1 MPAETKA
8 DGLDLD
14 QVKDGELH
22 KWDKVGVTVVG
33 VLKSYQSRQTK
44 MGEGQMYEVKTKNG
58 TVAFFA
64 PSLLHKKLSEV
75 PVGNIV
81 SIKYTEKS
89 RTNSGTDLKHFEVSH
104 GKPTPERLKAIGLDI
119 VDKAISAD
127 DIDI

>member
-1 MPAETKA
+1 MSKETEA
-8 DGLDLD
+8 TPLVLDE
-14 QVKDGELH
+14 VKDGELH
-22 KWDKVGVTVVG
+22 KWEKVGTVVVG
-33 VLKSYQSRQTK
+33 VLKSYQPRQTK
-44 MGEGQMYEVKTKNG
+44 MGVGQMYEIKTKNG

-64 PSLLHKKLSEV
+64 PMLLHKKLSEV

-89 RTNSGTDLKHFEVSH
+89 RTNSGTDLKHFDVSQ

-119 VDKAISAD
+119 VDETISAD